1 MLKMRLL
8 LVVIAISL
16 LTTTFSLS
24 AKEDIKDSKDHPLIS
39 RYPDFYIKRYFQAEF
54 DEAELMVAKFD
65 KKAKQA
71 ETIKLE
77 GKITNISYSA
87 NRKHLEVSTLQLYK
101 NYEKALKKLNA
112 EFIFACRNES
122 CFQGDG
128 FGNGLTVGLWA
139 NDIRNLYKGV
149 YLSIHE
155 EFGILTAAIPT
166 SGTEK
171 THIMI
176 VVSADHINGYRNI
189 AISIVEPEILDIEKV
204 GIGSPDELQQAIAAQ
219 GKIVL
224 EGVYFDHNEAS
235 IKAESASTLEIIAA
249 YLKANP
255 DNRFYVVGH
264 TDSSG
269 KYQHN
274 VTLSTNRAQ
283 AVLNSLVQTYSV
295 NSAKLKAV
303 GIGPVSPAASNADQ
317 AGQADNRRV
326 ELVLMGQ

>member
-1 MLKMRLL
+1 MDIQRIKLL
-8 LVVIAISL
+8 LVVSL
-16 LTTTFSLS
+16 LATTFSLS
-24 AKEDIKDSKDHPLIS
+24 AKEDIKNSKDHPLIS
-39 RYPDFYIKRYFQAEF
+39 RYPDFYISKYFQAEF
-54 DEAELMVAKFD
+54 DEAEIMVAEFD

-112 EFIFACRNES
+112 EFILACRNES
-122 CFQGDG
+122 CFQGDR
-128 FGNGLTVGLWA
+128 FGSGLTVGLWA

-149 YLSIHE
+149 HLSIHE
-155 EFGILTAAIPT
+155 EFGILTATIPT
-166 SGTEK
+166 PGTEK
-171 THIMI
+171 IHIMI
-176 VVSADHINGYRNI
+176 IVSADHVNGYRNI
-189 AISIVEPEILDIEKV
+189 SISIVEPEILDIEKV
-204 GIGSPDELQQAIAAQ
+204 GIGNPDELQQAIAAQ

-224 EGVYFDHNEAS
+224 EGIYFDHNQAS
-235 IKAESASTLEIIAA
+235 IKAESASTLEIIAT

-255 DNRFYVVGH
+255 ESSFYVVGH

-269 KYQHN
+269 SYQHN
-274 VTLSTNRAQ
+274 VELSASRAQ

-295 NSAKLKAV
+295 SSAKLRAI

-317 AGQADNRRV
+317 AGQAGNRRV
-326 ELVLMGQ
+326 ELVLMGE